1 LVWINLDIYIY
12 NYKDILMLKWL
23 KALFEV
29 PKKEET
35 LEAPYKVEAAPEVV
49 APVAEVTKPVRKPR
63 AKPAAKPVPKPE
75 VQPAAKTPTAKP
87 KRTTVNGKFV
97 RDDPATPENE
107 AWVGGVAPPKK
118 PKAPRKPKS
127 QA

>member
-1 LVWINLDIYIY
+1 
-12 NYKDILMLKWL
+12 MLKWL

-35 LEAPYKVEAAPEVV
+35 PEAPYKVEAAPVV
-49 APVAEVTKPVRKPR
+49 VPVAEVKKPVRNPR
-63 AKPAAKPVPKPE
+63 PKPVAKPE
-75 VQPAAKTPTAKP
+75 VQPAAKKPRAKKPVEQPKKTTATKKAPTK
-87 KRTTVNGKFV
+87 V
-97 RDDPATPENE
+97 E
-107 AWVGGVAPPKK
+107 APK

>member
-1 LVWINLDIYIY
+1 
-12 NYKDILMLKWL
+12 MLKWL

-35 LEAPYKVEAAPEVV
+35 PEAPYKVEAAPEVV
-49 APVAEVTKPVRKPR
+49 APVAEVKKPARKPT
-63 AKPAAKPVPKPE
+63 
-75 VQPAAKTPTAKP
+75 VQPAAKKPRAKKPVEQPAKTTATKKAPTK
-87 KRTTVNGKFV
+87 V
-97 RDDPATPENE
+97 E
-107 AWVGGVAPPKK
+107 APK

>member
-35 LEAPYKVEAAPEVV
+35 PEAPYKVEAAPEVV
-49 APVAEVTKPVRKPR
+49 APVAEVKKPVRKPR
-63 AKPAAKPVPKPE
+63 AKPVAKLE
-75 VQPAAKTPTAKP
+75 VQPAAKKPRAKKPVEQPAKTTATKKAPTK
-87 KRTTVNGKFV
+87 V
-97 RDDPATPENE
+97 E
-107 AWVGGVAPPKK
+107 APK

>member
-35 LEAPYKVEAAPEVV
+35 PEAPYKVEAAPVV
-49 APVAEVTKPVRKPR
+49 APAAEVSKPVRKPR
-63 AKPAAKPVPKPE
+63 AKPVAKPE

-87 KRTTVNGKFV
+87 KRTKVNGKFV
-97 RDDPATPENE
+97 KDDPATPENE

-118 PKAPRKPKS
+118 PKVPRKPKS

>member
-1 LVWINLDIYIY
+1 
-12 NYKDILMLKWL
+12 MLKWL

-29 PKKEET
+29 PKKEE
-35 LEAPYKVEAAPEVV
+35 APYKVEVVPEVV
-49 APVAEVTKPVRKPR
+49 APVAEVKKPVRKPR
-63 AKPAAKPVPKPE
+63 PKPVAKPE
-75 VQPAAKTPTAKP
+75 VQPAVKTPTDKP
-87 KRTTVNGKFV
+87 KRTKVNGKFV

>member
-1 LVWINLDIYIY
+1 
-12 NYKDILMLKWL
+12 MLKWL

-35 LEAPYKVEAAPEVV
+35 PEAPYKVEAAPVV
-49 APVAEVTKPVRKPR
+49 APAAEVTKPVRKPR
-63 AKPAAKPVPKPE
+63 AKPAAKPVPKPVPKPE

-87 KRTTVNGKFV
+87 KRTKVNGKFV

>member
-1 LVWINLDIYIY
+1 
-12 NYKDILMLKWL
+12 MLKWL
-23 KALFEV
+23 KSLFEV
-29 PKKEET
+29 PKKEQAP
-35 LEAPYKVEAAPEVV
+35 EAPYKVEVVPEV
-49 APVAEVTKPVRKPR
+49 ATPAAEVKKPARKPR
-63 AKPAAKPVPKPE
+63 PKPVAKPE
-75 VQPAAKTPTAKP
+75 VQPAAKTPAANP
-87 KRTTVNGKFV
+87 KRAKVNGKFV